1 MTAPEL
7 LTRVLAAPAATLYS
21 LGSRPI
27 VAMGTAPE
35 GGGPVWVQLAPFAL
49 ILGIFY
55 FVILAPMRKRQKK
68 VAEFQESLKVG
79 DKVVTTAGLFGTVAK
94 VNDTSVQLKIAEKVN
109 VEVTKASVAGYQGQ
123 DPVVP
128 EQGAL

>member
-1 MTAPEL
+1 MIVPEL
-7 LTRVLAAPAATLYS
+7 LTRMLATPAGLAMS
-21 LGSRPI
+21 AQQDPSQPI
-27 VAMGTAPE
+27 
-35 GGGPVWVQLAPFAL
+35 WLSLAPFAL

-68 VAEFQESLKVG
+68 VTEFQDSLKVG
-79 DKVVTTAGLFGTVAK
+79 DKVVTTSGLYGTVARIGD
-94 VNDTSVQLKIAEKVN
+94 NSVQLKIAEKVN
-109 VEVTKASVAGYQGQ
+109 VEVTRASVAGYQGQ

>member
-1 MTAPEL
+1 MIVPEL
-7 LTRVLAAPAATLYS
+7 LTRVLAAPAAV
-21 LGSRPI
+21 
-27 VAMGTAPE
+27 VAMGAQPE
-35 GGGPVWVQLAPFAL
+35 GGGPFWVQLAPFAL

-68 VAEFQESLKVG
+68 VAEFQDGLKVG
-79 DKVVTTAGLFGTVAK
+79 DKVVTTSGLYGTVAK
-94 VNDTSVQLKIAEKVN
+94 VGDTSVQIKIAEKVN
-109 VEVTKASVAGYQGQ
+109 VEVTRASVAGYQGQ

>member
-1 MTAPEL
+1 MIVPEL
-7 LTRVLAAPAATLYS
+7 LTRVLAAPAA
-21 LGSRPI
+21 I
-27 VAMGTAPE
+27 VAMGAQPE
-35 GGGPVWVQLAPFAL
+35 GGGPFWVQLAPFAL

-68 VAEFQESLKVG
+68 VAEFQDSLKVG
-79 DKVVTTAGLFGTVAK
+79 DKVVTTSGLYGTVAK
-94 VNDTSVQLKIAEKVN
+94 VGDASVQIKIAEKVN
-109 VEVTKASVAGYQGQ
+109 IEVTRASVAGYQGQ

>member
-1 MTAPEL
+1 MTVPEL
-7 LTRVLAAPAATLYS
+7 LTRVFAAPAA
-21 LGSRPI
+21 I
-27 VAMGTAPE
+27 VAMGAQPE
-35 GGGPVWVQLAPFAL
+35 GGGPFWVQLAPFAL

-68 VAEFQESLKVG
+68 VAEFQDSLKVG
-79 DKVVTTAGLFGTVAK
+79 DKVVTTSGLYGTVARIG
-94 VNDTSVQLKIAEKVN
+94 DASVQIKIAEKVN

>member
-7 LTRVLAAPAATLYS
+7 LTPVLAAHAV
-21 LGSRPI
+21 PI
-27 VAMGTAPE
+27 LAMGAQPDAS
-35 GGGPVWVQLAPFAL
+35 GPFWVQLAPFAL

-68 VAEFQESLKVG
+68 VAEFQDSLKVG
-79 DKVVTTAGLFGTVAK
+79 DKVITTSGLYGTVGK
-94 VNDTSVQLKIAEKVN
+94 VGDASVQLKIAEKVN
-109 VEVTKASVAGYQGQ
+109 IEVSKASVAGYQGQ

>member
-1 MTAPEL
+1 MIVPEL
-7 LTRVLAAPAATLYS
+7 LTRVLAAPAA
-21 LGSRPI
+21 I
-27 VAMGTAPE
+27 FAMGAQPE
-35 GGGPVWVQLAPFAL
+35 GGGPFWVQLAPFAL

-68 VAEFQESLKVG
+68 VAEFQDSLKVG
-79 DKVVTTAGLFGTVAK
+79 DKVVTTSGLYGTVAK
-94 VNDTSVQLKIAEKVN
+94 IGDNSVQLKIAEKVN
-109 VEVTKASVAGYQGQ
+109 VEVTRASVAGYQGQ

>member
-1 MTAPEL
+1 MIVPES
-7 LTRVLAAPAATLYS
+7 LTRVLAAPAAV
-21 LGSRPI
+21 I
-27 VAMGTAPE
+27 AMGAPPE
-35 GGGPVWVQLAPFAL
+35 GGGPFWVQLAPFAL

-68 VAEFQESLKVG
+68 VAEFQDSLKVG
-79 DKVVTTAGLFGTVAK
+79 DKVVTTSGLYGTVAK
-94 VNDTSVQLKIAEKVN
+94 VGDASVQIKIAEKVN

>member
-7 LTRVLAAPAATLYS
+7 LLRVLAAPAA
-21 LGSRPI
+21 PI
-27 VAMGTAPE
+27 VAPVAQPIVALGAQPDA
-35 GGGPVWVQLAPFAL
+35 GGPFWVQLAPFAL

-68 VAEFQESLKVG
+68 VAEFQDSLKVG
-79 DKVVTTAGLFGTVAK
+79 DKVVTTSGLYGTVAK
-94 VNDTSVQLKIAEKVN
+94 VGDVSVQLKIAEKVN

>member
-1 MTAPEL
+1 MIVPEL
-7 LTRVLAAPAATLYS
+7 LTRVLAAPAAV
-21 LGSRPI
+21 
-27 VAMGTAPE
+27 VAMGAQPE
-35 GGGPVWVQLAPFAL
+35 GGGPFWVQLAPFAL

-68 VAEFQESLKVG
+68 VAEFQDSLKVG
-79 DKVVTTAGLFGTVAK
+79 DKVVTTSGLYGTVVK
-94 VNDTSVQLKIAEKVN
+94 VGDASVQLKIAEKVN

>member
-1 MTAPEL
+1 MIVPEL
-7 LTRVLAAPAATLYS
+7 LTRVFAAPAAVVA
-21 LGSRPI
+21 LG
-27 VAMGTAPE
+27 AQPE
-35 GGGPVWVQLAPFAL
+35 GGGPFWVQLAPFAL

-55 FVILAPMRKRQKK
+55 FVILAPMRKRQKN
-68 VAEFQESLKVG
+68 VAEFQDSLKVG
-79 DKVVTTAGLFGTVAK
+79 DKVVTTSGLYGTVAK
-94 VNDTSVQLKIAEKVN
+94 VGDASVQLKIAEKVN

>member
-1 MTAPEL
+1 MIVPEL
-7 LTRVLAAPAATLYS
+7 LTRVFAAPAAVVA
-21 LGSRPI
+21 LG
-27 VAMGTAPE
+27 AQPE
-35 GGGPVWVQLAPFAL
+35 GGGPFWVQLAPFAL

-68 VAEFQESLKVG
+68 VAEFQDSLKVG
-79 DKVVTTAGLFGTVAK
+79 DKVVTTSGLYGTVAK
-94 VNDTSVQLKIAEKVN
+94 VGDASVQLKIAEKVN

>member
-1 MTAPEL
+1 MTVPEL
-7 LTRVLAAPAATLYS
+7 LTRVFAAPAAV
-21 LGSRPI
+21 
-27 VAMGTAPE
+27 VAMGAQPE
-35 GGGPVWVQLAPFAL
+35 GGGPFWVQLAPFAL

-79 DKVVTTAGLFGTVAK
+79 DKVVTTSGLYGTVAK
-94 VNDTSVQLKIAEKVN
+94 VGDASVQLKIAEKVN